1 MTGLLLRSLFLSL
14 LALAACSRTTS
25 GTDGSGGS
33 PKSTGGASGGTQ
45 SGGVIGSG
53 GFAGKGGSPGTGGG
67 GSVGNGGNAGSGGVG
82 AGGTSGNGTVTAV
95 NGGKTLSSLT
105 PSEAAQL
112 CTDTSAYFGKNISQ
126 ATLCKEVGLTYSVST
141 SAASDA
147 QLQKNCA
154 SQETGCLQAGSAVAD
169 CTSISAS
176 CTATVA
182 QYSTCIVDKVA
193 AFNQTV
199 NALASCATATL
210 VGLTAVWD
218 FIASDP
224 PASCG
229 VVTGK
234 CPTLDLPAPVP
245 GPVGSGGVGGGSGGG
260 SGSGGAGGAGGS
272 AVAGAGGTA
281 AKGGST
287 GNGGSAGSGG
297 AAGGTGGGT
306 AAGGSTS
313 PSTSISCTGTASAT
327 AANTLTVDVDSAK
340 DVIGNGIFGLLM
352 EQLGRNW
359 KGGVWVGT
367 GSTTPNTDG
376 MRNDIIDGFK
386 EAGVGMIEWP
396 GGCAAGGYN
405 WSSNK
410 NPSNDVGTDRYMK
423 LCQLLG
429 IEPLIVGPGTAAA
442 AANNL
447 AWVTY
452 INQNST
458 HTDWTLP
465 YFKVGN
471 EVWGCGGNQ
480 DEATY
485 ETNYLA
491 NYDKLSVP
499 VNGKKVK
506 IIASTGL
513 IGNWTWFDAE
523 VKNLVGKIDG
533 VEIHDYIYHPT
544 DIPCVGFTD
553 NQYYDVVNAANAGQ
567 MGPRIDRVLQTLDQ
581 YDPSKSIKIYED
593 EWGDWLEPFD
603 KASDSWL
610 QQGTVMDAISAA
622 ETLHLFI
629 KNADRYQM
637 AGLAQG
643 VNVIHSLLLTKD
655 SALVKTPTFYVF
667 KMFLPHHRAN
677 AKWAP
682 GTLKSENITGNSKS
696 FPVLSSVASVDDQ
709 GHVNVS
715 LANVDLVNSR
725 TIQITLSGGKSGYDV
740 TTAQVVTGPAKDS
753 YNDFGKA
760 EVVNIQSFDPSKC
773 SLSGKTL
780 QVTLP
785 PKSVVM
791 VVLTPKA

>member
-1 MTGLLLRSLFLSL
+1 MTGLLLRSLLLSL
-14 LALAACSRTTS
+14 LTLAACSRTTS
-25 GTDGSGGS
+25 PTEGSGGS
-33 PKSTGGASGGTQ
+33 TSAKGGASGGASGGAQ
-45 SGGVIGSG
+45 SGGAGGAGGSTAKGGAPGSG
-53 GFAGKGGSPGTGGG
+53 GGGTVSTGGK
-67 GSVGNGGNAGSGGVG
+67 AGSGGATG
-82 AGGTSGNGTVTAV
+82 AGGQSGGGAVTAV
-95 NGGKTLSSLT
+95 DGGKTLGALT
-105 PSEAAQL
+105 PSEATQL
-112 CTDTSAYFGKNISQ
+112 CTDTSAYFGKSITQ
-126 ATLCKEVGLTYSVST
+126 ATLCKEVGLTYAVST
-141 SAASDA
+141 SAASDS

-154 SQETGCLQAGSAVAD
+154 SQEAACLQAGSAVAN

-182 QYSTCIVDKVA
+182 QYSTCMVDKIA

-199 NALASCATATL
+199 NALASCATVTL
-210 VGLTAVWD
+210 TGLTAVWD
-218 FIASDP
+218 FIAADP

-229 VVTGK
+229 VVVNK
-234 CPTLDLPAPVP
+234 CPTLDLPGPVP
-245 GPVGSGGVGGGSGGG
+245 GTP
-260 SGSGGAGGAGGS
+260 GSGGAGGGGGGGAGSGG
-272 AVAGAGGTA
+272 AVAGAGGNAGAGAGGTA
-281 AKGGST
+281 VKGGAS
-287 GNGGSAGSGG
+287 GGGGSAGSGG
-297 AAGGTGGGT
+297 AAGGT
-306 AAGGSTS
+306 AGGSTG
-313 PSTSISCTGTASAT
+313 TVSCTGTASAT
-327 AANTLTVDVDSAK
+327 AANTLTVNVDSAAEL
-340 DVIGNGIFGLLM
+340 IGDGIFGLLM
-352 EQLGRNW
+352 ERLGRNW
-359 KGGVWVGT
+359 AGGVWVGT
-367 GSTTPNTDG
+367 SSTIPNTDG

-429 IEPLIVGPGTAAA
+429 IEPLLVGPGTAAA

-452 INQNST
+452 INQNTS
-458 HTDWTLP
+458 HTDWTLKF
-465 YFKVGN
+465 FKVGN

-491 NYDKLSVP
+491 NYDKLSAP
-499 VNGKKVK
+499 VNGKKLK

-513 IGNWTWFDAE
+513 IGNWTWFDAQ

-533 VEIHDYIYHPT
+533 VELHDYIYHPT
-544 DIPCVGFTD
+544 DIPCVGFTE
-553 NQYYDVVNAANAGQ
+553 NQYYDIVNAANAGQ
-567 MGPRIDRVLQTLDQ
+567 MGPRIDRALQTLDQ
-581 YDPSKSIKIYED
+581 YDPNKTIKIYED

-603 KASDSWL
+603 KAADGWM

-629 KNADRYQM
+629 KHADRYQM

-643 VNVIHSLLLTKD
+643 VNVIHSLMLTKD
-655 SALVKTPTFYVF
+655 AALVKTPTFYVF
-667 KMFLPHHRAN
+667 KMFLPHHRSN
-677 AKWAP
+677 AKYAES
-682 GTLKSENITGNSKS
+682 TLKSENITGNGKS
-696 FPVLSSVASVDDQ
+696 FPVLSTVASVDDQ

-725 TIQITLSGGKSGYDV
+725 TIQITLSGGKAAYDV
-740 TTAQVVTGPAKDS
+740 TTAQVITGPAKDS

-760 EVVNIQSFDPSKC
+760 EVVNIQSFDTSKC

>member
-1 MTGLLLRSLFLSL
+1 
-14 LALAACSRTTS
+14 
-25 GTDGSGGS
+25 
-33 PKSTGGASGGTQ
+33 
-45 SGGVIGSG
+45 
-53 GFAGKGGSPGTGGG
+53 
-67 GSVGNGGNAGSGGVG
+67 
-82 AGGTSGNGTVTAV
+82 
-95 NGGKTLSSLT
+95 
-105 PSEAAQL
+105 
-112 CTDTSAYFGKNISQ
+112 
-126 ATLCKEVGLTYSVST
+126 LCKEVGLTYAVST
-141 SAASDA
+141 SAASDS

-154 SQETGCLQAGSAVAD
+154 SQETPCLQAGSAVAE
-169 CTSISAS
+169 CTAISVNCA
-176 CTATVA
+176 ATVA
-182 QYSTCIVDKVA
+182 QYATCIVDKVA
-193 AFNQTV
+193 AFNQSV
-199 NALASCATATL
+199 NALASCSTVTL
-210 VGLTAVWD
+210 VGLAAVWD
-218 FIASDP
+218 FMAGDP

-229 VVTGK
+229 VFTGK
-234 CPTLDLPAPVP
+234 CPTLDVP
-245 GPVGSGGVGGGSGGG
+245 GPVPGTI
-260 SGSGGAGGAGGS
+260 GSGGAGGGGGGAGGG
-272 AVAGAGGTA
+272 AGGAGGTA
-281 AKGGST
+281 AKGGSS
-287 GNGGSAGSGG
+287 GNGGSVSSGG
-297 AAGGTGGGT
+297 SAGGTGGGT
-306 AAGGSTS
+306 AAGGSTG
-313 PSTSISCTGTASAT
+313 TAISCTGTASAT

-340 DVIGNGIFGLLM
+340 DVVSDGIFGLLM
-352 EQLGRNW
+352 ERLGKNW
-359 KGGVWVGT
+359 AGGVWVGT
-367 GSTTPNTDG
+367 SSTIPNTDG
-376 MRNDIIDGFK
+376 MRNDVIDGFK

-429 IEPLIVGPGTAAA
+429 IQPLIVGPGTSAA

-452 INQNST
+452 INQNSA
-458 HTDWTLP
+458 HADWTLQ

-491 NYDKLSVP
+491 NYDKLSAP
-499 VNGKKVK
+499 VNGKKLK

-523 VKNLVGKIDG
+523 IKNLVGKIDG

-553 NQYYDVVNAANAGQ
+553 NQYYDVVNSANAGQ
-567 MGPRIDRVLQTLDQ
+567 IGPRIDRILQTLDQ
-581 YDPSKSIKIYED
+581 YDANKTIKIYED

-603 KASDSWL
+603 KASDGWL

-629 KNADRYQM
+629 KHADRFQM

-643 VNVIHSLLLTKD
+643 VNVIHSLMLTKD

-667 KMFLPHHRAN
+667 KMLLPHHRAN

-696 FPVLSSVASVDDQ
+696 FPVLSTVSSVDDQ

-725 TIQITLSGGKSGYDV
+725 TIQITLSGGKSAYDL
-740 TTAQVVTGPAKDS
+740 TTAQIVTGPAKDS

-760 EVVNIQSFDPSKC
+760 ETVNIQSFDASKC